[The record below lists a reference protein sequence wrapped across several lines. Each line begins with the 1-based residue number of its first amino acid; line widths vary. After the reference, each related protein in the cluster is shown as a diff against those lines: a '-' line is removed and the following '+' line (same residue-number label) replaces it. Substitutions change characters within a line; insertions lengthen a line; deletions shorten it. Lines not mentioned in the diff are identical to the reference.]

1 LRRSSTSPL
10 ALTRSSW
17 HFLAHQLTG
26 SARAWW
32 DSYCES
38 HEDPIG
44 ISWDEFAA
52 AFREFFILEEV
63 FVHKAKE
70 FRKLKQGS
78 MRVPEYASVFTKMMR
93 YALDET
99 STDKK

>member
-1 LRRSSTSPL
+1 
-10 ALTRSSW
+10 
-17 HFLAHQLTG
+17 
-26 SARAWW
+26 
-32 DSYCES
+32 
-38 HEDPIG
+38 
-44 ISWDEFAA
+44 
-52 AFREFFILEEV
+52 V

-99 STDKK
+99 STDKKK